1 MVDQDPERPSTP
13 LRILPGKPCK
23 ADDRE
28 PRTCASLRADH
39 SLRERCLSPD
49 ATWGGVGRTLAV
61 GSLPGPFVDGET
73 EGREEKALLALPAN
87 KPSGTRQMQ
96 QALLGRVMQ
105 PHPRNHPPF
114 MGSHGGT
121 SRERSAAMSSLT
133 HKSWHSGQDG
143 CLTQPTATGGCSF
156 EHPYC
161 PSQ

>member
-1 MVDQDPERPSTP
+1 M
-13 LRILPGKPCK
+13 
-23 ADDRE
+23 
-28 PRTCASLRADH
+28 
-39 SLRERCLSPD
+39 
-49 ATWGGVGRTLAV
+49 

-96 QALLGRVMQ
+96 RALLGRVMQ
-105 PHPRNHPPF
+105 PHHRNHPPF

-143 CLTQPTATGGCSF
+143 CLTQPTTTGGCSF
-156 EHPYC
+156 EHPIVPHNDTLLQDLKC
-161 PSQ
+161 MVTCFTETSKSEGTSPDHQLESCRAGS